1 MSPLMERLGVKYP
14 LFQGGMAWVADGK
27 LAASVSEA
35 GGLGIIGSGHAPAS
49 WVKEQ
54 IDIAKSLT
62 DKAFGVNVMLL
73 SPFVEQVID
82 VIVDAKVALVT
93 TGAGDPSRYLE
104 RLQQNG
110 TIVMPVVPSVAMAK
124 RMAKD
129 GVDGVIAEGMESG
142 GHIGSMT
149 TMALV
154 PQVVDAVDIPVV
166 AAGGIAD
173 GRGVAA
179 ALSLG
184 AIGVQMGTRFLTSTS
199 SRIHQNYKDAVIKAK
214 DVDTLVTGLYVGH
227 AARVLKNPM
236 SRNFLKLE
244 KKIALSDTTDFSA
257 VEELGNGS
265 LRKAVLEGDREH
277 GSFMAGEIAGLV
289 KREESSEDIVEDVMR
304 QAKEILAGSKMAA
317 LLTGQVDVQA
327 QA

>member
-54 IDIAKSLT
+54 IEVAKSMT

-110 TIVMPVVPSVAMAK
+110 TVVMPVVPSVAMAK
-124 RMAKD
+124 RMARD

-142 GHIGSMT
+142 GHIGSIT

-166 AAGGIAD
+166 AAGGIGD

-184 AIGVQMGTRFLTSTS
+184 AVGVQMGTRFLTSTS

-214 DVDTLVTGLYVGH
+214 DVDTLVTGMYVGH
-227 AARVLKNPM
+227 EEPDEPQLSQTGK
-236 SRNFLKLE
+236 RNCAFW
-244 KKIALSDTTDFSA
+244 
-257 VEELGNGS
+257 
-265 LRKAVLEGDREH
+265 H
-277 GSFMAGEIAGLV
+277 H
-289 KREESSEDIVEDVMR
+289 
-304 QAKEILAGSKMAA
+304 
-317 LLTGQVDVQA
+317 
-327 QA
+327 

>member
-1 MSPLMERLGVKYP
+1 M
-14 LFQGGMAWVADGK
+14 
-27 LAASVSEA
+27 
-35 GGLGIIGSGHAPAS
+35 
-49 WVKEQ
+49 
-54 IDIAKSLT
+54 
-62 DKAFGVNVMLL
+62 
-73 SPFVEQVID
+73 
-82 VIVDAKVALVT
+82 IVDAKVALVT

-110 TIVMPVVPSVAMAK
+110 TVVMPVVPSVAMAK
-124 RMAKD
+124 RMARD

-142 GHIGSMT
+142 GHIGSIT

-166 AAGGIAD
+166 AAGGIGD

-184 AIGVQMGTRFLTSTS
+184 AVGVQMGTRFLTSTS

-214 DVDTLVTGLYVGH
+214 DVDTLVTGMYVGH

-236 SRNFLKLE
+236 SRNYLKLE
-244 KKIALSDTTDFSA
+244 KEIALSGTTDFTA

-265 LRKAVLEGDREH
+265 LRKAVLEGDRDH

-289 KREESSEDIVEDVMR
+289 KREESSKDIVEEVMQ
-304 QAKEILAGSKMAA
+304 QAKEIVAGSKMAA
-317 LLTGQVDVQA
+317 LLTSQVDVQA
-327 QA
+327 